1 MGYVRKRW
9 KQVLPCVVV
18 FAAFNIYFF
27 FFIQNGRWGY
37 LIYLDILLFVPGLLL
52 AAYDYHEFRKNQEE
66 KRGLMGQ
73 KELICRMLPWFEN
86 QDIAE
91 HDVQVLEEQ
100 ADRQF
105 KENCDLQDYVA
116 KWCHELK
123 IPLSAALLMDEKIGD
138 RELKLAVREQLEKMN
153 QQIHSMLLGCRLQ
166 SPLFDLQVKRTEL
179 SECVRQSVRNNRFF
193 LIQRGFELTVEV
205 GQITVYTDP
214 SWLVYI
220 LDQLM
225 NNAIKYG
232 ERKSEEENR
241 INGRDEAGELK
252 ETDSRVHPKLRIW
265 AQRQED
271 QVRLFVEDYGEGIK
285 DSDIGRIFE
294 KGFTGSN
301 YHNGKYKSTGMGL
314 YMVSRI
320 IDRLGHGIQVE
331 SQQGAYT
338 RFCIIF
344 KENPYFLR

>member
-1 MGYVRKRW
+1 MDYVRKRW

-18 FAAFNIYFF
+18 FAAYNIYFF
-27 FFIQNGRWGY
+27 FFIQNGAWGY

-52 AAYDYHEFRKNQEE
+52 TAYDYYEFLKNQKE
-66 KRGLMGQ
+66 KKRLMGQ

-86 QDIAE
+86 QDIAR
-91 HDVQVLEEQ
+91 HDVQLLEEQ
-100 ADRQF
+100 ADMQF

-123 IPLSAALLMDEKIGD
+123 VPLSAVLLMDEKIED
-138 RELKLAVREQLEKMN
+138 RGLKLAVREQLEKMN

-166 SPLFDLQVKRTEL
+166 SPLFDLQVKQVEL
-179 SECVRQSVRNNRFF
+179 AECVRQSVRNNRFF

-205 GQITVYTDP
+205 EQIIVYTDP
-214 SWLVYI
+214 AWLVYI
-220 LDQLM
+220 LDQLV

-232 ERKSEEENR
+232 ERKAEEGIR
-241 INGRDEAGELK
+241 M
-252 ETDSRVHPKLRIW
+252 HPILLIW
-265 AQRQED
+265 AQKQENE
-271 QVRLFVEDYGEGIK
+271 VRLFVEDHGEGIR

-331 SQQGAYT
+331 SVYGSFT
-338 RFCIIF
+338 RFAIIF
-344 KENPYFLR
+344 KKNPYFLP